1 VKEYIKNQID
11 KNAEVLAEQ
20 LEKGKSLRLWVN
32 KENALR
38 ASVENHK
45 PIELKN

>member
-1 VKEYIKNQID
+1 MKEYIKQQIE

-20 LEKGKSLRLWVN
+20 LEKGKNLRLWVN
-32 KENALR
+32 KEKVLR
-38 ASVENHK
+38 ASAENHK